1 MTLRKKVKKEVAKQ
15 AERYA
20 ISIAQCRV
28 HGDGDSDCQCL
39 DRTESYVAV
48 IELLRSTDS
57 KFPPSEKA
65 KAQRAKQNREIRLSA
80 MPHFV
85 NDDLLEYMA
94 GGLATLKELG
104 HTPDITF
111 DDGCCAAIYCE
122 DCGRWG
128 RIISNYAI
136 DDEVIFGGQ
145 ETGGILFKESCDT
158 PYEPT
163 YEETFKSIGRRKD
176 EQ

>member
-1 MTLRKKVKKEVAKQ
+1 VTMRKRLKTEVARQ
-15 AERYA
+15 AEHYA
-20 ISIAQCRV
+20 ISIAQCRI
-28 HGDGDSDCQCL
+28 HGDGNSDCQCL
-39 DRTESYVAV
+39 DRTENYAAT

-57 KFPPSEKA
+57 KLPCSKKA
-65 KAQRAKQNREIRLSA
+65 KARREKQQIRLTA

-94 GGLATLKELG
+94 GGLKTLQELG

-145 ETGGILFKESCDT
+145 ETGGVLFDESCET

-163 YEETFKSIGRRKD
+163 YEETFRSLGRRKD